1 MSERDERMPRPA
13 GPAEA
18 PTVAGASDDVTVAD
32 SAALPGEHRGGFQR
46 EFTEPV
52 PITQTTKTEADWTAA
67 PAPRAADALPR
78 SGAWALVFGILGLGV
93 SFLVGWGFLIGFVG
107 AGLAIA
113 ALRRPWESRSLAV
126 WALCLSLVSVIYSA
140 GWLWWASTQG
150 PLFG

>member
-52 PITQTTKTEADWTAA
+52 PITETTVVE
-67 PAPRAADALPR
+67 PESHG
-78 SGAWALVFGILGLGV
+78 SGRDDLDVPD
-93 SFLVGWGFLIGFVG
+93 FLK
-107 AGLAIA
+107 
-113 ALRRPWESRSLAV
+113 
-126 WALCLSLVSVIYSA
+126 
-140 GWLWWASTQG
+140 
-150 PLFG
+150 